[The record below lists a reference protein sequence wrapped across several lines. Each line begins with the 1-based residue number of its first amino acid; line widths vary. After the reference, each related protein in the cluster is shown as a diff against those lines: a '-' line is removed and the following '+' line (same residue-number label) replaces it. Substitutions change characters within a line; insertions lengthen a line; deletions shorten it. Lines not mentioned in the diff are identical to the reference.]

1 MASASQLLSRCYLEC
16 RFFEAA
22 SAEIGMAA
30 APAAE
35 FEGPLVQKR
44 GLEAILSLSRC
55 GICHVSLMKKGLR
68 NWAARGY
75 KLRSSVTVTHHVLL

>member
-1 MASASQLLSRCYLEC
+1 MASASQLLSRGHLEHTVL
-16 RFFEAA
+16 EAA
-22 SAEIGMAA
+22 HAEIGMAA

-55 GICHVSLMKKGLR
+55 GMCHVSLMKKGLR